1 VVKEGMTTNEMNRKA
16 QWVADMM
23 KADGVTPEQVTPELS
38 IAYMQRICKKIEAIQ
53 NTYLTRVG
61 AKEAMQDM
69 VASVI

>member
-1 VVKEGMTTNEMNRKA
+1 MTTNEMQQKA

-23 KADGVTPEQVTPELS
+23 KADGVTPEQVTPELA
-38 IAYMQRICKKIEAIQ
+38 IAYMQRISKKIEAIQ

-69 VASVI
+69 VSTVI

>member
-1 VVKEGMTTNEMNRKA
+1 MTTNEMKQKA

-38 IAYMQRICKKIEAIQ
+38 IAYMHRISKKIEAIQ

-61 AKEAMQDM
+61 AKEAMQNM
-69 VASVI
+69 VLAVI